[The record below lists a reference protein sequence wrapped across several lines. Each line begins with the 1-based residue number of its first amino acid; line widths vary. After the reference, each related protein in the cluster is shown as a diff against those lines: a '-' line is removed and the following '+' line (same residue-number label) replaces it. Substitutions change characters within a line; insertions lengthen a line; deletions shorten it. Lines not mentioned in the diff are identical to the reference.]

1 VSDADKLHLVLI
13 RIRIRG
19 SMDLDPDPTYFVIDL
34 QGSNKNELMKK
45 VFQLVNF

>member
-34 QGSNKNELMKK
+34 QGSNKKRIDEKS
-45 VFQLVNF
+45 FSAC